1 MSIEEGMSKLVE
13 SERKMRLSAETKF
26 AEAKQLLEKTQSK
39 DTLLV
44 AKKEGQ
50 EVDFVNWTQV
60 SERLV
65 TK

>member
-13 SERKMRLSAETKF
+13 SEWKMRLSAETKL